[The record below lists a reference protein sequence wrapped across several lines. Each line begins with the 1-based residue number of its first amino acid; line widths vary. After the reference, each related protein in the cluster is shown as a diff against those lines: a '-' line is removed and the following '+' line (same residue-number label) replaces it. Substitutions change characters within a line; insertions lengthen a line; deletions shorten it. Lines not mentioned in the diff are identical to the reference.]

1 MAQSEVQ
8 AIAAAEEARLKKQA
22 EDTRADIDEIGR
34 RMAEDAR
41 ARQEAVDRR
50 REQDEDGRSTATA
63 TALTQLS
70 GQATSQTT
78 TPAPSAS
85 RQGSPQHSSQ
95 SKRAKHNSPC
105 PNQAQ
110 DDLEEEIRQA
120 RQELDQ
126 IRTDYVAQRRLI
138 SELQGNIDESAK
150 QLAKEKSK
158 NKKRQKRIAD
168 LEGLCGNQQD
178 KLTRLDQE
186 FRKAANRVGVLES
199 LRPVIDGHT
208 QALRDLQAQGNQASA
223 GGAGGAAGS
232 VPPAP
237 RQSTQ
242 ADMDTR
248 LDARLNALQDQ
259 MNKRFEEQ
267 AAQFKKAI
275 DEVAAEA
282 YTLAST
288 SNQDEA
294 VVEASM
300 GLLQGIFQQL
310 AARAST
316 PATNQSDP
324 SQRLCLSRQ
333 THTHA
338 PCQNAYATCK
348 FRLSGVHTDADLQ
361 IKWIVHVVTQRPT
374 VGIHVEMHHTSA
386 RLPTTCLGAFIS
398 ITVASGLQH
407 SKSRSR
413 WMILNVVLERR
424 L

>member
-1 MAQSEVQ
+1 M
-8 AIAAAEEARLKKQA
+8 ILKKKFA
-22 EDTRADIDEIGR
+22 K
-34 RMAEDAR
+34 
-41 ARQEAVDRR
+41 
-50 REQDEDGRSTATA
+50 QDKSWIKFERIT
-63 TALTQLS
+63 
-70 GQATSQTT
+70 
-78 TPAPSAS
+78 
-85 RQGSPQHSSQ
+85 
-95 SKRAKHNSPC
+95 
-105 PNQAQ
+105 
-110 DDLEEEIRQA
+110 
-120 RQELDQ
+120 
-126 IRTDYVAQRRLI
+126 LI

-150 QLAKEKSK
+150 AWAKEKSK

-294 VVEASM
+294 VV
-300 GLLQGIFQQL
+300 
-310 AARAST
+310 
-316 PATNQSDP
+316 
-324 SQRLCLSRQ
+324 
-333 THTHA
+333 
-338 PCQNAYATCK
+338 
-348 FRLSGVHTDADLQ
+348 
-361 IKWIVHVVTQRPT
+361 
-374 VGIHVEMHHTSA
+374 
-386 RLPTTCLGAFIS
+386 
-398 ITVASGLQH
+398 
-407 SKSRSR
+407 
-413 WMILNVVLERR
+413 
-424 L
+424 